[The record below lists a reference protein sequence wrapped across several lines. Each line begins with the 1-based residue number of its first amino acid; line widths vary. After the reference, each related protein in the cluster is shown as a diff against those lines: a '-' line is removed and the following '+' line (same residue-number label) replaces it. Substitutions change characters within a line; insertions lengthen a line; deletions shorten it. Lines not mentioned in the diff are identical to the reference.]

1 MDLGLGRW
9 ITWRRESGPVS
20 YDGSG
25 VFMRGVNIREVQ
37 RLFGHSSLDTTI
49 VCLHVNRLQRGKDG

>member
-1 MDLGLGRW
+1 
-9 ITWRRESGPVS
+9 
-20 YDGSG
+20 
-25 VFMRGVNIREVQ
+25 MRGVNIREVQ